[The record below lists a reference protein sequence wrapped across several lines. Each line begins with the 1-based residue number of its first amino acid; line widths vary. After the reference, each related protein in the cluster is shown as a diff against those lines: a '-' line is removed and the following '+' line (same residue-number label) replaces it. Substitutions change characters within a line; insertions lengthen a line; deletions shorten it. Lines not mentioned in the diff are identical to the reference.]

1 MERDQDQ
8 CKPFSAFDE
17 KIIPESLR
25 FFKCCL
31 SVFPVS
37 MRPVMAILIK
47 FLELKLTIDYFHSHP
62 RTSLFQDK
70 DVSLDSILSSLNPDL
85 KEEMDLLQSMMQMM
99 QMSQADGTS
108 GSGNPPDF
116 FKDLFS
122 SSMPDAYD
130 NTENLSKE
138 VNDGRLDETS
148 GIFKPPLIKQELLL
162 QAYQKT
168 RGKTGKNLAPA
179 LMGLIVNANKQGIRF
194 SQKEFTLIMDLFKE
208 GKSPARVARSDQ
220 TISAV
225 STLLLRK
232 KK

>member
-1 MERDQDQ
+1 MEHDQDQ

-62 RTSLFQDK
+62 RTDPLFQDK

-108 GSGNPPDF
+108 GSGKYTLLNILAGLERPTKGVVIISGHHIEKLNEEQLVTF
-116 FKDLFS
+116 RREHVGFIFQSFHLLGT
-122 SSMPDAYD
+122 MDAL
-130 NTENLSKE
+130 ENVALPLSFRGESKE
-138 VNDGRLDETS
+138 KRLKKAE
-148 GIFKPPLIKQELLL
+148 K
-162 QAYQKT
+162 
-168 RGKTGKNLAPA
+168 
-179 LMGLIVNANKQGIRF
+179 M
-194 SQKEFTLIMDLFKE
+194 
-208 GKSPARVARSDQ
+208 
-220 TISAV
+220 
-225 STLLLRK
+225 LR
-232 KK
+232 